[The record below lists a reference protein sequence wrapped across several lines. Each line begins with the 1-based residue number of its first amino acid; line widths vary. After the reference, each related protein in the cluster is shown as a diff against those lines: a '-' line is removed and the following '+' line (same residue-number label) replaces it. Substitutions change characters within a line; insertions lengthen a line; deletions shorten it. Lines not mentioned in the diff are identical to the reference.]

1 MHGESQI
8 SEHLD
13 GAALAA
19 LEVGRGKPLAA
30 SELVRRTQDRL
41 GRVAA
46 LLPNQ
51 LVRCGGG
58 ESMLAEEPLCAKVVV
73 FRHRAHYVLTAHLVP
88 RDRMCHWIL
97 SNVFRTPCRC
107 TARRATADGAP
118 CAGLIG
124 RRTEHVHPG
133 QFRPAITPP
142 STLRMAPV
150 IQLAPS
156 DNR

>member
-1 MHGESQI
+1 
-8 SEHLD
+8 
-13 GAALAA
+13 
-19 LEVGRGKPLAA
+19 
-30 SELVRRTQDRL
+30 
-41 GRVAA
+41 
-46 LLPNQ
+46 
-51 LVRCGGG
+51 
-58 ESMLAEEPLCAKVVV
+58 MLAEEPLCAKVVV
-73 FRHRAHYVLTAHLVP
+73 LRHRAHYVLTAHLVP

-97 SNVFRTPCRC
+97 LNVFRTPWRC

-124 RRTEHVHPG
+124 RRTEHVPPG

-156 DNR
+156 DNRYVIAEARSSAVPTRPRGWKASKLCSVSSIFSGGTKAS